1 MYEQPAS
8 KVQAWRLPSDAS
20 VSKVG
25 VLTVLVP
32 RWLQIGALSLHWGSD
47 WPVVFRINLTDGTHP
62 LDPGWTFGAPCPH
75 PRMAASSSFVVFWFS
90 CFVCF

>member
-47 WPVVFRINLTDGTHP
+47 WPVVFRIKLTKRTHP
-62 LDPGWTFGAPCPH
+62 LSKHRWQEQLQHVPRH
-75 PRMAASSSFVVFWFS
+75 PFLCNLPNPS
-90 CFVCF
+90 

>member
-1 MYEQPAS
+1 MVSYRAPCTEPSIFRGERVSRSLSEATAS

-32 RWLQIGALSLHWGSD
+32 RWLQIGALSLH
-47 WPVVFRINLTDGTHP
+47 
-62 LDPGWTFGAPCPH
+62 
-75 PRMAASSSFVVFWFS
+75 
-90 CFVCF
+90 